1 MIDVEI
7 RVYAPLNDFLP
18 PQRRQVSFGRR
29 IRVPTSVKDL
39 LEGVGIPHPEI
50 AAVLIDEA
58 PVGFDAL
65 VDRPCRVAAYP
76 SFFHLDVPEL
86 PELRPPEPDPPQF
99 VLDVHLGRLARYL
112 RLLGFDTR
120 YDRSADDDGLVQVSR
135 GEGRI
140 LLTRDRE
147 MLMRAAVDHGHFIR
161 SDDPWRQILD
171 VARRYD
177 LAGWIDPFT
186 RCLKCN
192 DLIYPIDKA
201 EIEHRLEPGTRR
213 HFDRFWECR
222 SCGNLYWRGS
232 HYQRL
237 RGLVAEIDRSAGGA

>member
-7 RVYAPLNDFLP
+7 RVYAELNDFLP
-18 PQRRQVSFGRR
+18 PERRQVSFARR

-39 LEGVGIPHPEI
+39 LEGAGIPHPEI
-50 AAVLIDEA
+50 GVVLIDEM

-65 VDRPCRVAAYP
+65 VERSCRVAAYP
-76 SFFHLDVPEL
+76 SFRHLEVPEL
-86 PELRPPEPDPPQF
+86 PLLRPRGPAPTRF

-112 RLLGFDTR
+112 RLLGFDTS
-120 YDRSADDDGLVQVSR
+120 YDRSADDDRLVRASR

-147 MLMRAAVDHGHFIR
+147 LLMRAAVDHGYFIR
-161 SDDPWRQILD
+161 SEDPWRQIVD

-177 LAGWIDPFT
+177 LAGRMDPFT
-186 RCLKCN
+186 RCLNCN
-192 DLIYPIDKA
+192 DLLYAIDKA

-213 HFDRFWECR
+213 YYDLFWECR

-237 RGLVAEIDRSAGGA
+237 RELVETIDWSARAT